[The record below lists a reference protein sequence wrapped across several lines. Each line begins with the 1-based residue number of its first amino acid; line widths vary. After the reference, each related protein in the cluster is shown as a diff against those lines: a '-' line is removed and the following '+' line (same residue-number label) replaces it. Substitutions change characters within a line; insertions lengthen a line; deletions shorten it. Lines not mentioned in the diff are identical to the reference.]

1 MESYW
6 GGFSGFVIGIGLS
19 AACGFRIILPFLG
32 LSIAAMNGYI
42 HPSPGFQWLGSWPA
56 LIAFATAA
64 LLEIG
69 AYYIPWMDNLLDAV
83 TTPLAIAAGTI
94 VTASVMGDVSPFMKW
109 SLALIAGGGMAGA
122 VQSGTVLL
130 RGLSTAST
138 GGAANV
144 VVSTLELAGS
154 ILTTALALLAPVIA
168 FTAALI
174 MAAWILWKVR
184 QRPRRHGDPKRDGPL

>member
-1 MESYW
+1 MEPFW

-32 LSIAAMNGYI
+32 LSIAAMNGCV
-42 HPSPGFQWLGSWPA
+42 HLSPEFQWLGSWPA

-83 TTPLAIAAGTI
+83 TTPLAVAAGAI
-94 VTASVMGDVSPFMKW
+94 ATASVMSDVSPFMKW
-109 SLALIAGGGMAGA
+109 SIALIAGGGMAGI

-130 RGLSTAST
+130 RGMSTVAT
-138 GGAANV
+138 GGTANV
-144 VVSTLELAGS
+144 VISTFELAGS
-154 ILTTALALLAPVIA
+154 VITTMLSLLVPVLAFTVAMLLA
-168 FTAALI
+168 
-174 MAAWILWKVR
+174 AWVLWKAFHH
-184 QRPRRHGDPKRDGPL
+184 PAKAL